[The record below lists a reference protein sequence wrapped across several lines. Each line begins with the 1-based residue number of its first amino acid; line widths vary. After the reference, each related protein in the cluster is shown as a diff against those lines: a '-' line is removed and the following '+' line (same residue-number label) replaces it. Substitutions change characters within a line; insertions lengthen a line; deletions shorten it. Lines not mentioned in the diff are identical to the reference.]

1 MQGLHH
7 QQQQLAAL
15 LNAALP
21 KDDPNATTSSSI
33 TTGAASDED
42 ESDRVAAINSIH
54 RAVVYP
60 HNSLLVTHSASFLS
74 QGFSQLLSDK
84 YVLLFWL
91 YIYGG
96 LSVAFTIIFQ

>member
-15 LNAALP
+15 LNVALR

-33 TTGAASDED
+33 TTGGTSDED
-42 ESDRVAAINSIH
+42 DSARIAAINSIH
-54 RAVVYP
+54 RAIVYP
-60 HNSLLVTHSASFLS
+60 PNSLLVTHSATFLS

-84 YVLLFWL
+84 
-91 YIYGG
+91 
-96 LSVAFTIIFQ
+96 